1 MGKKTCSVKITYT
14 YVRTDVRPPLH
25 ESRQEIR
32 ISSIREFLAVNRMA
46 TQTFRD
52 KKTTENRSTSF
63 FLDEILMSTLRWVTE
78 ERAKTKDKIQR

>member
-32 ISSIREFLAVNRMA
+32 ISSIRAFLAVNRMA
-46 TQTFRD
+46 TQTFRE
-52 KKTTENRSTSF
+52 KKRQQIGVFFF
-63 FLDEILMSTLRWVTE
+63 FLD
-78 ERAKTKDKIQR
+78 